1 MYGAN
6 RDSLIQRG
14 YTPIPLEGKRPLN
27 AEWNTSPSPAI
38 TGTNKLC
45 NVGIVTGRVIAIDI
59 DIEDADL
66 AQTVADQG
74 LIGEHCPM
82 RVGRAPRRMYFAR
95 AAADETIDKMALRMT
110 APDGSKVLVEILGCG
125 QQFAA
130 LGIHPDTGKPFEWF
144 DAAGEPIDGP
154 PPLDTLPEFTA
165 DSLIQFL
172 SSARDMLECLHGCTI
187 QSSSTGGAIQRL
199 EGDTPPWTPPTS
211 VPADLAEALDRLDAD
226 EYDSWIATGMALKA
240 HGADWTFDLWNE
252 WSKRS
257 LKYTDRA
264 QLESRWQTFKPHS
277 TGLSAIARA
286 AGCPGFAWEDFQPEP
301 TGYVPTSKALDP
313 PKPEAGPAKGL
324 LSPLLPG
331 PISLL
336 DYLVDDF
343 LETGATG
350 VLWGDPG
357 TFKSFLAF
365 DWGMH
370 VAHGDSW
377 RGHKVEQGP
386 VWIIAGEGERGLRRR
401 LAAWNKR
408 HGYDLDDYGAGVL
421 MSAGAVN
428 LSDIENAAALVRQ
441 GRAAPPKLIVIDT
454 LSRNFEGDENAQG
467 DVRNF
472 LDNVTKVG
480 QRLGSTVL
488 IVHHSK
494 KDGENY
500 RGSSVIKGNIDFE
513 YELKRLSRRT
523 DITLINHKMKD
534 AEPPPNMAM
543 HAVVVRIG
551 TAIDKWD
558 QLKDVTSLV
567 LEGMS
572 AEQADVEKQA
582 HDAAK
587 MAEKEAKEQDAVLR
601 VLAAAGGAGASRETV
616 RQGSHGLRKEYAL
629 EVLRSLV
636 ESGRVSEMDGKKQ
649 GWKIYRK
656 LE

>member
-27 AEWNTSPSPAI
+27 AGWNTSPSPAI
-38 TGTNKLC
+38 TAANKLC

-59 DIEDADL
+59 DIDDVDL
-66 AQTVADQG
+66 VQTVADQG
-74 LIGEHCPM
+74 GIGGHCPM

-95 AAADETIDKMALRMT
+95 SAVDEAIDKMALRMN
-110 APDGSKVLVEILGCG
+110 APDGSKVIVEILGCG

-130 LGIHPDTGKPFEWF
+130 LGTHPDTGKPFEWF
-144 DAAGEPIDGP
+144 DAAGEPVDGP
-154 PPLDTLPEFTA
+154 PPLDTMPEVTA
-165 DSLIQFL
+165 GSLIQFL

-187 QSSSTGGAIQRL
+187 QSNSAGGTIQRL
-199 EGDTPPWTPPTS
+199 EGNTPLWIPPTGA
-211 VPADLAEALDRLDAD
+211 PTDLAYALDRLDAD

-240 HGADWTFDLWNE
+240 HGADWAFDLWDA

-257 LKYTDRA
+257 GKYTSREA
-264 QLESRWQTFKPHS
+264 LEGRWQTFEPHS
-277 TGLSAIARA
+277 TGLSSIARA
-286 AGCPGFAWEDFQPEP
+286 AGCPRFAWEDFQPEP
-301 TGYVPTSKALDP
+301 TGHVPACKEIDP
-313 PKPEAGPAKGL
+313 PKPDAGPAKGL

-331 PISLL
+331 PISLP

-343 LETGATG
+343 LEMGATG

-357 TFKSFLAF
+357 TYKSFLAF

-401 LAAWNKR
+401 LAAWNKH

-421 MSAGAVN
+421 VSAGAIN
-428 LSDIENAAALVRQ
+428 LSDVENAAALVRQ

-472 LDNVTKVG
+472 VDNVTKVG
-480 QRLGSTVL
+480 QRLNATVL

-513 YELKRLSRRT
+513 YELKRLSRT
-523 DITLINHKMKD
+523 DVTLVNHKMKD

-543 HAVVVRIG
+543 RAVVVRIK

-558 QLKDVTSLV
+558 QLKDLTSLV

-572 AEQADVEKQA
+572 AEQADAEKQVR
-582 HDAAK
+582 DAAK
-587 MAEKEAKEQDAVLR
+587 MAEKENKDQDAVLG
-601 VLAAAGGAGASRETV
+601 VIAAAGASGVSRDTV
-616 RQGSHGLRKEYAL
+616 RRKSGLHKTTAL
-629 EVLRSLV
+629 EVLDRLV
-636 ESGRVSEMDGKKQ
+636 QTGRVSETTGKKQ
-649 GWKIYRK
+649 GWKVYRK